1 MHVIVVYIWVNI
13 FTSGGVEVHLS
24 TAEKPIM
31 HADFCDINFPLGSD
45 TLRLVLNAAGSLLQI
60 LR

>member
-1 MHVIVVYIWVNI
+1 
-13 FTSGGVEVHLS
+13 
-24 TAEKPIM
+24 M